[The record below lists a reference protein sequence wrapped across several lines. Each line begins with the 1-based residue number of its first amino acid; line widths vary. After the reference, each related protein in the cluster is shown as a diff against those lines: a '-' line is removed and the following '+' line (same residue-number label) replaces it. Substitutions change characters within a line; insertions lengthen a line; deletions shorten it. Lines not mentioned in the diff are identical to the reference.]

1 MTERHTHA
9 AHSDHADHSGHAHD
23 DHASHASH
31 AGHKGH
37 EGHGHDHG
45 HSHGHGGHHHGVPAD
60 HNNAFT
66 IAVALN
72 TIFVAIEFAY
82 GYIANS
88 TALMADAGHNLSD
101 VLGLLLAW
109 GAAVLAKRAPNARYT
124 YGLRSTSILAA
135 LGNAMLLLLASGA
148 IALESIHRFA
158 SPPAVAGMTVTLVAL
173 AGIAVNGL
181 SAWLFVKGSKGDLNI
196 RGAYLHLMADAAV
209 SLGVVV
215 AGVAMLL
222 TGWYWLDPVISL
234 VIVIVIVIGTWGLL
248 RESVQL
254 ALNAV
259 PANIESDAIAAYL
272 RRQPGVSDIHDLH
285 IWGMS
290 TTESALTVHL
300 VMPDGYPG
308 DAFMDKVMCELK
320 DRFSVHHSTLQIEQ
334 GTTDH
339 SCILHPA
346 TA

>member
-1 MTERHTHA
+1 MADNDHKHA
-9 AHSDHADHSGHAHD
+9 QAGHGDGHSAHSEHAHDHSHGHAHA
-23 DHASHASH
+23 H
-31 AGHKGH
+31 
-37 EGHGHDHG
+37 GHGH
-45 HSHGHGGHHHGVPAD
+45 SHGGHHHGMPAD
-60 HNNAFT
+60 HTNAFT

-72 TIFVAIEFAY
+72 AVFVVVEFAY

-109 GAAVLAKRAPNARYT
+109 GAAALSKRAPSARYT

-135 LGNAMLLLLASGA
+135 LANAMLLLLACGA
-148 IALESIHRFA
+148 IAWESIHRFSA
-158 SPPAVAGMTVTLVAL
+158 PPAIAGMTVTLVAA
-173 AGIAVNGL
+173 AGIVVNGL

-196 RGAYLHLMADAAV
+196 RGAYLHMMADAAV

-215 AGVAMLL
+215 AGVAMML
-222 TGWYWLDPVISL
+222 TGWYWLDPVSS
-234 VIVIVIVIGTWGLL
+234 IVIVAVIVVGTWGLL
-248 RESVQL
+248 RESMQL

-259 PANIESDAIAAYL
+259 PANVESDAIATYL
-272 RRQPGVSDIHDLH
+272 RGRAGVDEIHDLH

-300 VMPDGYPG
+300 VMPGGYPG
-308 DAFMDKVMCELK
+308 DAFMDEIMEELK
-320 DRFSVHHSTLQIEQ
+320 ARFSIHHSTLQIEQ

-339 SCILHPA
+339 ACILHPA
-346 TA
+346 GV